1 MRQAKLSWYAPAS
14 VLHHHRVV
22 QLCTLSTHVSEHEHM
37 ARHAQDEIMSPVI
50 LADLSKTLERL
61 QDLKKRMVVRES
73 KKVDYG
79 A

>member
-1 MRQAKLSWYAPAS
+1 
-14 VLHHHRVV
+14 
-22 QLCTLSTHVSEHEHM
+22 M